1 MAERYCRNCG
11 QELGQEV
18 RFCPN
23 CGQPVQETAHVPTPE
38 ANVPVPP
45 PPGAQQTETMS
56 GGRSAATMYLMG
68 CLGVVAVLVLVV
80 VIGLAALGGG
90 GGAGQSDRGG
100 GSASNPEEEPGAS
113 EDQYS
118 GDVDTF
124 TRENYGILVANP
136 NEHKGAKVNVTGQLL
151 DGPEKRGSEVAF
163 QMWADPVKVDWNTL
177 VRTGEESLGLRG
189 EDYVRVTGTV
199 LGSFEGENA
208 FGGGVSA
215 VEIDA
220 DEVERVEAVEAVDP
234 TQETVEV
241 GQTQSSEGFS
251 VTLQRLE
258 FGRRHTRAFISAR
271 NEGEKTAKLDLYR
284 AKIIQGEDRA
294 GQTDPYEY
302 NVPKPKSG
310 LPTGESTEGV
320 VIFGHADPTQ
330 PLQVSF
336 AWERGGFMGDKPE
349 PLIFEVTP

>member
-1 MAERYCRNCG
+1 MV
-11 QELGQEV
+11 LI
-18 RFCPN
+18 
-23 CGQPVQETAHVPTPE
+23 
-38 ANVPVPP
+38 
-45 PPGAQQTETMS
+45 
-56 GGRSAATMYLMG
+56 G
-68 CLGVVAVLVLVV
+68 CLGVMAVLVLVV

-90 GGAGQSDRGG
+90 GGGGQSDAGEDNNQGG
-100 GSASNPEEEPGAS
+100 GGAGSASDPEGEPGAS

-136 NEHKGAKVNVTGQLL
+136 NEHRGARVNVTGQLL

-177 VRTGEESLGLRG
+177 VRTGEESLGLRSD
-189 EDYVRVTGTV
+189 DYVRVTGTV
-199 LGSFEGENA
+199 LGAFKGENA

-220 DEVERVEAVEAVDP
+220 EEVERVEAVEAVDP

-241 GQTQSSEGFS
+241 GQTQGSEGFS

-271 NEGEKTAKLDLYR
+271 NEGEKTARLDLYR
-284 AKIIQGEDRA
+284 AKITQGEDRA

-302 NVPKPKSG
+302 NMPKPKAG

-330 PLQVSF
+330 PLQLSF
-336 AWERGGFMGDKPE
+336 AWERGGYMSDKPE
-349 PLIFEVTP
+349 PLVFDVDP